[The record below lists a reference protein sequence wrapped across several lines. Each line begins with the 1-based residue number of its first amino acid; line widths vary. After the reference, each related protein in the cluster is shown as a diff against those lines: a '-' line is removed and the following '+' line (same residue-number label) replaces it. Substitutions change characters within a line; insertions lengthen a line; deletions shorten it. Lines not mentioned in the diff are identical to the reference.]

1 MSNHFEISP
10 PETRR
15 VVVIGANPI
24 TENLGHTIA
33 VRLRSDFVRDGAVV
47 EMSPSWSDT
56 YLPMD
61 TDLTGVDTLVL
72 CNGSVRTS
80 DIDKMHE
87 NDIHKIV
94 EDNLTDTM
102 TWVRT
107 FVQDTSKYDDG
118 VRRSIVMMGSMAHR
132 KVLSG
137 MSVYCAAKA
146 GLDMFAKCMAWEL
159 APKGYDVFVV
169 HPSSI
174 ENTPMADDII
184 AQMQDFKGIDAGAA
198 RSAWEKSFVRPD
210 FLTAEEIA
218 ETVSFLVSGK
228 ASQASGTSIEM
239 AGGQR

>member
-1 MSNHFEISP
+1 MSNHFET
-10 PETRR
+10 PEPENRK
-15 VVVIGANPI
+15 VVVIGANPN

-33 VRLRSDFVRDGAVV
+33 VRLRSDFVREGAVA
-47 EMSPSWSDT
+47 EKSPSWSAT
-56 YLPMD
+56 YLPGE

-72 CNGSVRTS
+72 CNGRVVTS
-80 DIDKMHE
+80 DIDKMYE
-87 NDIHKIV
+87 GTIEDVLN
-94 EDNLTDTM
+94 DNLTATM
-102 TWVRT
+102 AWVRK

-159 APKGYDVFVV
+159 APKGYDVFVI

-174 ENTPMADDII
+174 ENTPMADDMI
-184 AQMQDFKGIDAGAA
+184 AQMQGFKGIDAGAA

-218 ETVSFLVSGK
+218 ETVSFLVSGR
-228 ASQASGTSIEM
+228 ASQATGASIEM